1 MLSRLLGLFKRRPG
15 ADFDAPLSPE
25 AGQFLAAASDE
36 FNRKQEALQNT
47 WNFGSAAQWGYDQL
61 SGVLRLTFADGSRL
75 EAEGQVLGS
84 YCPGDGKWEW
94 AWNNPNVDRK
104 VAKDSHKVRE
114 LGDRLQISY
123 LQLGTIPLPEPKMVS
138 YLCAIGIKATN
149 SIGVYQ
155 GEAGPIQVFILL
167 KRPRRV

>member
-1 MLSRLLGLFKRRPG
+1 MFSRLLGFFKRTPE

-25 AGQFLAAASDE
+25 ADQFLAAATEE
-36 FNRKQEALQNT
+36 FNRKQKALQNT
-47 WNFGSAAQWGYDQL
+47 WNFGSAVQWGYDQL
-61 SGVLRLTFADGSRL
+61 SGVLRLSFPDGSQF
-75 EAEGQVLGS
+75 EAEGQCLGS
-84 YCPGDGKWEW
+84 YCPGDGTWEW
-94 AWNNPNVDRK
+94 AWDNPNVDGK

-123 LQLGTIPLPEPKMVS
+123 LRIGTIPLPEPRMVS

-155 GEAGPIQVFILL
+155 GEAGPIQVFIML